1 MTVSLIND
9 NCEELKVDATFNVVN
24 ADGSVVQSIRRN
36 NMHLAPNN
44 LHALT
49 MSDATYKKPGGNG
62 VFNTSSLAVS
72 SEVVRISILI
82 HSVDGSIVHSARH
95 SPPFLE
101 GDFRSVNEV
110 LPADVSIFTAS
121 QADPADRI
129 PAHKF
134 LLALHS
140 PVFRAMFTSKM
151 KEASANTIEISDF
164 PEAVVREFVRFLYE
178 ACCTKSILDQH
189 ADQLLIMAN
198 KYQVP
203 ALMDVCERYLP
214 RNLHVR
220 NACQLL
226 LLADSHGARVLRAK
240 CLSFLRVHADTM
252 VESGAFTDLSAE
264 LVKDVF
270 KEFAVGMKRKAP
282 AVNCWLTVQLLRQ
295 RQRSSDLS

>member
-1 MTVSLIND
+1 M
-9 NCEELKVDATFNVVN
+9 
-24 ADGSVVQSIRRN
+24 
-36 NMHLAPNN
+36 
-44 LHALT
+44 
-49 MSDATYKKPGGNG
+49 KPGGNG
-62 VFNTSSLAVS
+62 LFSTNSLADS
-72 SEVVRISILI
+72 NKVVRVSILI
-82 HSVDGSIVHSARH
+82 HSVDGSIVHSAYTT
-95 SPPFLE
+95 PFME
-101 GDFRSVNEV
+101 GNFRTVKEV
-110 LPADVSIFTAS
+110 LPADVFSSTAS

-134 LLALHS
+134 MLALHS

-151 KEASANTIEISDF
+151 KVASASTIEISDF

-203 ALMDVCERYLP
+203 ALMDVCERYLS
-214 RNLHVR
+214 RDLNVR

-226 LLADSHGARVLRAK
+226 LLADSHGARALRAK

-252 VESGAFTDLSAE
+252 VESGAFTDLRAE

-282 AVNCWLTVQLLRQ
+282 N
-295 RQRSSDLS
+295 SDEGVAISARPV